1 MDKLISKDTESDFT
15 KLGLYQVVGG
25 AIGILFFLWSIR
37 GMSSVSGI
45 AIAIYLIFLIFY
57 VYSIISGILCLKTS
71 KHALQHSLINQLL
84 QVIGFALMG
93 LAFKYI
99 AGFYFT
105 IGFDL
110 TESINVTFGIGL
122 SKFDFNFNNEYDRLE
137 IDINIVALLLIFWI
151 DHLMKRVKD
160 EKLIRSANSIG
171 D

>member
-1 MDKLISKDTESDFT
+1 
-15 KLGLYQVVGG
+15 
-25 AIGILFFLWSIR
+25 
-37 GMSSVSGI
+37 MSSVSGI

-71 KHALQHSLINQLL
+71 KHALKLSLINQLL

-93 LAFKYI
+93 FAFKYI

-105 IGFDL
+105 IGLDL

-137 IDINIVALLLIFWI
+137 IDINVVALLLIFWI
-151 DHLMKRVKD
+151 DLLMKRLK
-160 EKLIRSANSIG
+160 EEMLIRRTNSIG
-171 D
+171 E